1 MSDTPPFSI
10 LLVDD
15 HPMIR
20 RGLRQLLELERDF
33 QVVGEANGGV
43 EALAH
48 VAEVPP
54 DLVILDNKM
63 AAMSGI
69 ETLRKLREAGF
80 AGKVLL
86 YTVSDAEDDV
96 RDAMRHGADGYLLKD
111 MDPRELM
118 ADIHKA
124 LQGEVVIS
132 DRLANYLNQT
142 LATSTVADEIGLT
155 AREKEVLRMLASGS
169 SNRVIGEQLGIAE
182 GTVKVHVKNLF
193 SKLGIHTRVEAV
205 VWAMEK
211 LNA

>member
-1 MSDTPPFSI
+1 MSDTPPYSI

-20 RGLRQLLELERDF
+20 RGLRQLLEMERDF
-33 QVVGEANGGV
+33 QVVGEANGGA

-48 VAEVPP
+48 VSEVPP
-54 DLVILDNKM
+54 DFVILDNKM
-63 AAMSGI
+63 AAMSGL
-69 ETLRKLREAGF
+69 ETLRKLREAGYE
-80 AGKVLL
+80 GKVLL
-86 YTVSDAEDDV
+86 YTVSDSEDDV

-118 ADIHKA
+118 SDIHKA
-124 LQGEVVIS
+124 LEGEVVIS
-132 DRLANYLNQT
+132 ERLANYLNQS
-142 LATSTVADEIGLT
+142 LAASSVADEIGLT
-155 AREKEVLRMLASGS
+155 TREKEVLRMLASGS

-211 LNA
+211 LNV